1 MSKQSSPAAL
11 RNREPIRDVL
21 ARHLPAVGRVLT
33 IAEGSGEH
41 AVYFARSFPTLTWL
55 PTDRDD
61 AALASIEAWRAE
73 ATLDN
78 LVPATKL
85 DVTADSWPIDQ
96 VDAITCINMVHIA
109 PWEAAVGLF
118 AGAARSLARDAL
130 LYLYG
135 PFRFDGAF
143 TAPSNE
149 TFDAS
154 LRSRD
159 PRWGVRDVRDLERA
173 ASNFVLQD
181 IVAMPANN
189 HSLVF
194 RRR

>member
-1 MSKQSSPAAL
+1 MLKQSSPAAV

-21 ARHLPAVGRVLT
+21 ARHLPRAGRVLT

-41 AVYFARSFPTLTWL
+41 AIYFARSFPALTWL

-73 ATLDN
+73 AALDN
-78 LVPATKL
+78 LLPATKL
-85 DVTADSWPIDQ
+85 DVTTDSWPVDH

-109 PWEAAVGLF
+109 PWEAAIGLF
-118 AGAARSLARDAL
+118 AGAARILARDAL

-149 TFDAS
+149 AFDAS

-173 ASNFVLQD
+173 ASNFALRD

-194 RRR
+194 RRL